1 MLTIAGLFG
10 WCMQMLDCLRVAY
23 LINPTSGK
31 GQQPSLKPP
40 EFKLRIE
47 ERNANTRLRNL
58 GGLAFTNFI
67 PLGFVVR
74 EIF

>member
-1 MLTIAGLFG
+1 
-10 WCMQMLDCLRVAY
+10 MQMLDYLRVAY

-31 GQQPSLKPP
+31 GQQPSSKPP

-67 PLGFVVR
+67 PLGFVVW